1 MDGRFEIIDAFVDGE
16 RVDPAALKLALA
28 ESDGRDYLVD
38 AWLIRETVQEEMA
51 AEAVA
56 PAPPVSAPAPR
67 RVPWLIAV
75 AAAVVCLVGGYL
87 MGARVRPEA
96 LPSGAPTTITAT
108 APASAPSGGEVTSR
122 PEVVTSFPVPQPTRI
137 IRLEMGANWK
147 ESSGGG

>member
-1 MDGRFEIIDAFVDGE
+1 MDERFEIIDAFVDGE

-38 AWLIRETVQEEMA
+38 AWLIRETVQEEIA
-51 AEAVA
+51 AEAVT
-56 PAPPVSAPAPR
+56 PAAPVSAPAAR

-75 AAAVVCLVGGYL
+75 AAAIVCLIGGYL
-87 MGARVRPEA
+87 MGARLEREA
-96 LPSGAPTTITAT
+96 SPAGAPATNIAT
-108 APASAPSGGEVTSR
+108 APASTPSVVEVTPR
-122 PEVVTSFPVPQPTRI
+122 PEVLTSFPVPQPTRV

>member
-28 ESDGRDYLVD
+28 ESGGRDYLVD
-38 AWLIRETVQEEMA
+38 AWLIRETVQEEIA

-56 PAPPVSAPAPR
+56 PPPASAPAGR

-75 AAAVVCLVGGYL
+75 AAAVICLIGGYL
-87 MGARVRPEA
+87 LGARLQRQA
-96 LPSGAPTTITAT
+96 SPSGAPITSTAT
-108 APASAPSGGEVTSR
+108 APASTPAGVDVTPR
-122 PEVVTSFPVPQPTRI
+122 PEVLTSFPVPQPTRV